1 MPAGAVQS
9 NGSKTGSMADAGNY
23 DEGRDRMR
31 ETDLQLKRDAR
42 IDATLE
48 ADARVWMEA
57 VLGTTL
63 GEGAFNDV
71 LKDGTFLCRC
81 ASKRH
86 GMRACYAR
94 EQLSL
99 PGAHVAPQRARA
111 RLINKIKPGAIK
123 KFCAHPNM
131 PFKQME
137 NISFYCAACKEIGVP
152 DHDLFRTVD
161 LFEAKDMAQVA
172 INLLALGRASQ
183 KVAGFE
189 GPHFGVLELEANR
202 RDFTEEQ
209 LRRGKAEQ
217 TLMGKGSHGGATQSG
232 MFDHSRDIIKCAAP

>member
-1 MPAGAVQS
+1 
-9 NGSKTGSMADAGNY
+9 MADAGNY

-71 LKDGTFLCRC
+71 LKDGTFLC
-81 ASKRH
+81 
-86 GMRACYAR
+86 
-94 EQLSL
+94 
-99 PGAHVAPQRARA
+99 